1 MKFLK
6 TLSLLAI
13 AALFSTQIM
22 AQSIGDYIDVIYL
35 KNGSL
40 IKGIIIEQV
49 PGATLKIQ
57 TNDGSQ
63 YVYQVSEIEK
73 YGREL
78 KAGTYAMS
86 AAANAPTPK
95 TPRTPKAFFS
105 KQKGYFGEVTFL
117 GGGGDM
123 GMRIT
128 NGYKFGRFGYLGVAV
143 GFEGMRDNN
152 YNSQRYLLDSYQ
164 GPGYMLGF
172 NGMNDRSPFL
182 TVNIVYSGDFLKKR
196 ITPFYQVELGYG
208 LNLNQYSDRYYET
221 YDYATGYTYS
231 YTYQVRNMGGPMGG
245 LAFGVKFN
253 TQKRV
258 NFRLAL
264 DAKWH
269 TNIADP
275 ANAIGGFNNGSEFNL
290 DGGAGIR
297 FGIGF

>member
-13 AALFSTQIM
+13 ASLFSTQIM

-78 KAGTYAMS
+78 KTGTYTMS

-117 GGGGDM
+117 GGMAGM
-123 GMRIT
+123 GLRVT
-128 NGYKFGRFGYLGVAV
+128 NGYKFGRLGYLGIAV
-143 GFEGMRDNN
+143 GFEGFRSNNDNRQPL
-152 YNSQRYLLDSYQ
+152 YDDYY
-164 GPGYMLGF
+164 GGLGF
-172 NGMNDRSPFL
+172 LGRNGTSPFA
-182 TVNIVYSGDFLKKR
+182 TVSLVYSGDLGKRR

-208 LNLNQYSDRYYET
+208 LSLNQYSDRYSES
-221 YDYATGYTYS
+221 YDITTGYTYS

-258 NFRLAL
+258 NFKLAL
-264 DAKWH
+264 DARWQ
-269 TNIADP
+269 TNIADLSNSF
-275 ANAIGGFNNGSEFNL
+275 AGYNAGSEFNL
-290 DGGAGIR
+290 DGGLGLR

>member
-6 TLSLLAI
+6 TLLIVAI
-13 AALFSTQIM
+13 ASLFSTQIM

-78 KAGTYAMS
+78 KTGTYAMS
-86 AAANAPTPK
+86 AAANTPTPE

-105 KQKGYFGEVTFL
+105 KKKGYFGEVTFL
-117 GGGGDM
+117 GGMAGM
-123 GMRIT
+123 GLRVT
-128 NGYKFGRFGYLGVAV
+128 NGYKFGRLGYLGIAV
-143 GFEGMRDNN
+143 GFEGFRWNNDNRQPL
-152 YNSQRYLLDSYQ
+152 YDDYY
-164 GPGYMLGF
+164 GGLGF
-172 NGMNDRSPFL
+172 LGRRGTSPFA
-182 TVNIVYSGDFLKKR
+182 TVSLVYSGDMGRRR

-221 YDYATGYTYS
+221 YDYATGYTIS
-231 YTYQVRNMGGPMGG
+231 YNYQVRNMGGPMGG

-258 NFRLAL
+258 NFKLAL
-264 DAKWH
+264 DARWQ
-269 TNIADP
+269 TNIADLSNSF
-275 ANAIGGFNNGSEFNL
+275 AGYNAGSEFNL
-290 DGGAGIR
+290 DGGLGLR